1 MQFLALEPVRQS
13 YIEKK
18 PFEKILKKF
27 QEIGYKGYE
36 VHVDARRRSSME
48 RFCVN
53 SLPVLVVNYLW
64 KKAPS

>member
-18 PFEKILKKF
+18 PFEKKF

-36 VHVDARRRSSME
+36 AYVDARRRSSME
-48 RFCVN
+48 LFCVN
-53 SLPVLVVNYLW
+53 SLPVLVVNYL
-64 KKAPS
+64 